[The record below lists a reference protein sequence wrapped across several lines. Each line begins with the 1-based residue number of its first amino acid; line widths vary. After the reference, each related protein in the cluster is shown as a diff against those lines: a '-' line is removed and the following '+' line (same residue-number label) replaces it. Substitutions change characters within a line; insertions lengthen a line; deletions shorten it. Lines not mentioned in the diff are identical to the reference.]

1 MEQMKKYGYS
11 ARAGQRGFT
20 LIELMIAVVI
30 VGILAAVALPAYGSY
45 VKKGRRVDAKAALL
59 DLAAREEK
67 YFAVNNIYTTSL
79 TGTDGL
85 GLSSIY
91 VNGTAAT
98 AYYTLSIIPVYA
110 TGTTTPIIGFK
121 ATATATSVGNQSA
134 DTCGNFV
141 LDYLGTQTV
150 TGSAT
155 GCW

>member
-1 MEQMKKYGYS
+1 MKKMINTAKS
-11 ARAGQRGFT
+11 TPAAQLGFT

-30 VGILAAVALPAYGSY
+30 VGILAAVALPAYGTY
-45 VKKGRRVDAKAALL
+45 VKKGRRVDAKTALL

-79 TGTDGL
+79 SDL
-85 GLSSIY
+85 GITSAY

-98 AYYTLSIIPVYA
+98 AYYTLSIAPVYA
-110 TGTTTPIIGFK
+110 TGTTTPIIGFQ

-134 DTCGNFV
+134 DTCKNFV

-150 TGSAT
+150 TGTAT